1 MYNKIII
8 AILMILTS
16 LGAYIGVVS
25 LAQLQAYDTV
35 LLDYSSRINALQEQ
49 NIRLQEEDRV
59 LNANLDQQNK
69 RLTDQDN
76 IIRLQNAQIAEL
88 RVRIERK
95 HK

>member
-1 MYNKIII
+1 MLNKTIFG
-8 AILMILTS
+8 ILLILTS
-16 LGAYIGVVS
+16 LGSYIGVAS

-49 NIRLQEEDRV
+49 IYRIQEEDREF
-59 LNANLDQQNK
+59 NARLDLQNK

-88 RVRIERK
+88 RARIERK

>member
-16 LGAYIGVVS
+16 LGAYIGVAS

-49 NIRLQEEDRV
+49 VYRIQEEDREF
-59 LNANLDQQNK
+59 NARLDQQNK

>member
-1 MYNKIII
+1 M
-8 AILMILTS
+8 AVLTCV
-16 LGAYIGVVS
+16 GAYIGVAS
-25 LAQLQAYDTV
+25 LAQLQAYDTM

-49 NIRLQEEDRV
+49 NVRLQEEDRV

-76 IIRLQNAQIAEL
+76 LIRLQNAQIAEL